1 MKPRQIV
8 YDNVYRICMNSK
20 SGRILYLE
28 VQNII
33 YKKDDSM
40 IPQYGWTYDKGSG
53 MRFETEQK
61 AKELANNYF
70 KNFDKWFIS
79 CKKES
84 VGSI

>member
-1 MKPRQIV
+1 
-8 YDNVYRICMNSK
+8 
-20 SGRILYLE
+20 
-28 VQNII
+28 
-33 YKKDDSM
+33 M

-79 CKKES
+79 CKEES